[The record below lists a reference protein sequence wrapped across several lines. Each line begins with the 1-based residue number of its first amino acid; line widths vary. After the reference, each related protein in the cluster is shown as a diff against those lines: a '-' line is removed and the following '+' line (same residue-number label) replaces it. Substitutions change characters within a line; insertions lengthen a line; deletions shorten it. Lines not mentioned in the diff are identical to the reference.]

1 MEEMVNKIEEVVDNS
16 NSLDLEELCHKDFQG
31 MDPEDREEVMEGLED
46 KEEERVVPALVEM
59 LDLVCLHVIMFR
71 KLKLTLCV

>member
-16 NSLDLEELCHKDFQG
+16 NSLDLEELCHKDFQE
-31 MDPEDREEVMEGLED
+31 MDPEDREEVMEDLED
-46 KEEERVVPALVEM
+46 KQEERVVPALVEM

>member
-16 NSLDLEELCHKDFQG
+16 NSLDLEELCHKDFQE